1 MNLPNKKNY
10 LEFVTALLSIPVL
23 LTVVYMNYLSI
34 QEKRQKEEASPSP
47 APTQSVVTIIREREI
62 DRSPTETQESK
73 ETDTEC
79 EAGIGNIEIANPEE
93 GKTIS
98 DNPLEIDINYTKG
111 SYCAAVWS
119 YRLNGGNWSDY
130 TDNNIEI
137 YNLPSGE
144 KKLELR
150 VKNIVS
156 GDTQTVERNFIY
168 KNTNEVPTP
177 TSVPPTNTPTPLPT
191 ASVQGVSDQT
201 TTQ

>member
-34 QEKRQKEEASPSP
+34 QEKRQKEEATPSP
-47 APTQSVVTIIREREI
+47 APTQSVITIIREREV
-62 DRSPTETQESK
+62 DKTPTKAVESEIK
-73 ETDTEC
+73 DSEC
-79 EAGIGNIEIANPEE
+79 DAGIGKIEVANPDENA
-93 GKTIS
+93 TVT
-98 DNPLEIDINYTKG
+98 DNPLEIDVTYTKG
-111 SYCAAVWS
+111 THCAAVWS

-156 GDTQTVERNFIY
+156 GDTQTIERNFVY

-177 TSVPPTNTPTPLPT
+177 TTAPPTNTPSPIPT
-191 ASVQGVSDQT
+191 ATVQGVSDQT
-201 TTQ
+201 PQ